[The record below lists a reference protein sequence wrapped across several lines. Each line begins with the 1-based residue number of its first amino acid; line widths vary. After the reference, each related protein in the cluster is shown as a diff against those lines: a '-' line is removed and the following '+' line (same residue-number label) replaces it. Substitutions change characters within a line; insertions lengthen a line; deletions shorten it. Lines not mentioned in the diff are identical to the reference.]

1 MKRVTYQFIIDGVVT
16 ENMSDCHHST
26 DGAYSGIISN
36 VIGSQTSADIPTKNF
51 VNLAG
56 IDLTL
61 RTWQYDGTLGLG
73 SISAV
78 LCEAYAYPSEAADA
92 FHQPTRLKILNGTA
106 VGVNQNAV
114 RLHDPINCVVDGV
127 QVSDITGS
135 AVAIE
140 HPSVTTNGGAN
151 TAIGSGNRVDNVV
164 GTGTVGIFGVNI
176 ASTAIQT
183 KIGNVEGFAGKVVGN
198 LVYDPIYPDNE
209 NPNRQMLL
217 DSTGVLTGWGL
228 SASCTVSGSTN
239 APVWAAQ
246 SVLINGANAA
256 IVDQVGL
263 NNRVRVLPG
272 DVVSIRASTLWGTAT
287 TTGVLFQEF
296 DAAGSFLTNDF
307 QDIPANASTW
317 TENILYHEVTG
328 ATCTNVKVWLLPNA
342 NSNTT
347 ASVGTSYWADV
358 VVTKKTA

>member
-1 MKRVTYQFIIDGVVT
+1 LLDPVDCRIDVV
-16 ENMSDCHHST
+16 NV
-26 DGAYSGIISN
+26 SN
-36 VIGSQTSADIPTKNF
+36 
-51 VNLAG
+51 
-56 IDLTL
+56 
-61 RTWQYDGTLGLG
+61 
-73 SISAV
+73 
-78 LCEAYAYPSEAADA
+78 
-92 FHQPTRLKILNGTA
+92 
-106 VGVNQNAV
+106 
-114 RLHDPINCVVDGV
+114 
-127 QVSDITGS
+127 ITGA

-140 HPSVTTNGGAN
+140 HPSVTSNGGAN
-151 TAIGSGNRVDNVV
+151 SAIPTGNVVDNIKGGASV
-164 GTGTVGIFGVNI
+164 GDFGVNN
-176 ASTAIQT
+176 AATAIQT
-183 KIGNVEGFAGKVVGN
+183 QIGDVEGFAGKVTGN
-198 LVYDPIYPDNE
+198 LNYTPIYPDNE

-217 DSTGVLTGWGL
+217 DGAGVLSGWGL

-287 TTGVLFQEF
+287 ATGVLFQEF
-296 DAAGSFLTNDF
+296 DASGAFLTNDF

-342 NSNTT
+342 NSNTA